1 MIATSIIVLVLIW
14 MLKEPSVKLEKADS
28 VTMKQIIWTVRDELE
43 RNPMLFNWMI
53 LSQIVGTLMCMFYF
67 YYQNQLPDL
76 SSWQISAVMLLGSLL
91 NILAVYL
98 ASKIGK
104 KYLCLEDFPSSRP
117 ADWSHLYAVLL

>member
-1 MIATSIIVLVLIW
+1 

-28 VTMKQIIWTVRDELE
+28 VTMKQIIWTVKDELK

-91 NILAVYL
+91 NIVAVYL
-98 ASKIGK
+98 A
-104 KYLCLEDFPSSRP
+104 R
-117 ADWSHLYAVLL
+117 